1 MSSRK
6 RAELIQTVGT
16 EVRRFLAGGIFFN
29 LKVAE
34 DIGINATDL
43 QCLNVLELQGSATP
57 TELAGWSR
65 LTTGGITVVLD
76 RLEKAGFIRRDPNP
90 KDRRSTIIRPVM
102 PAFAKLETIYRSK
115 AEGLAKALSC
125 YNNSEL
131 ETIVDF
137 FVKTNTAGA
146 EEKG

>member
-16 EVRRFLAGGIFFN
+16 EVRRFLAGGIFLN

-76 RLEKAGFIRRDPNP
+76 RLEKAGYIRREPNP

-115 AEGLAKALSC
+115 AEGLAKALSS

-137 FVKTNTAGA
+137 FVKTNAAGA
-146 EEKG
+146 EEKD

>member
-6 RAELIQTVGT
+6 RAELIQTVET

-57 TELAGWSR
+57 TELAGWIR

-76 RLEKAGFIRRDPNP
+76 RLEKAGYIRREPNP
-90 KDRRSTIIRPVM
+90 KDRRSTIIRPVV